1 MYTTSSSKDREYHSS
16 AIGFQKQSR
25 GVTERMETQR
35 LAAAAW
41 EEQDAG
47 SGPVPNS
54 PMLGP
59 MTGAIHNISAR
70 HLHDIATSVPDD
82 RQFLRAWRRSLQD
95 VLAQQNGRIV
105 QFLLADVS
113 GSSGSD
119 SEIQR
124 RCTDVLNKYS
134 KPTWNFASSIRDL
147 SLPSTTTDAAAAIEQ
162 EIGVSPAG
170 LREQMRRTIRLYANT
185 ASALS
190 TAETRL
196 EEKLKR
202 LESLVAKVN
211 DLMFMEPTAELEAMA
226 EPARTY
232 LDSVIDKISIE
243 DEYKD
248 VIEQQKRFVVLKGL
262 VSLGTFQKQTGPTCT
277 ICMNKEVGFAIT
289 PCGHTFCDECCR
301 SQMTACFICRVQI
314 RDRLRLYFS

>member
-1 MYTTSSSKDREYHSS
+1 
-16 AIGFQKQSR
+16 
-25 GVTERMETQR
+25 METQR

-113 GSSGSD
+113 GSSVSSVFSSASSASSGSE
-119 SEIQR
+119 SEILR

-134 KPTWNFASSIRDL
+134 KPTWNFASSTRDL
-147 SLPSTTTDAAAAIEQ
+147 SLPSSTTDAAAAIEH
-162 EIGVSPAG
+162 EIGVSPSS
-170 LREQMRRTIRLYANT
+170 LREQMRKAIRLYANT

-202 LESLVAKVN
+202 LETLVAKVN

-226 EPARTY
+226 DPARSY
-232 LDSVIDKISIE
+232 LDSVIGKISIE
-243 DEYKD
+243 DEYRE

-262 VSLGTFQKQTGPTCT
+262 VSLGSFQKQTGPTCT